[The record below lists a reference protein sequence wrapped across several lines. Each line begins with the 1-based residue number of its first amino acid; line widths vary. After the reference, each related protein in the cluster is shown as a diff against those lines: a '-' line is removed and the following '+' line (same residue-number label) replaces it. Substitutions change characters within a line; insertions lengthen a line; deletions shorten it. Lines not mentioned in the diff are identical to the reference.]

1 MFSAI
6 KSLEW
11 IDLPRRVFLL
21 LALLSLILLIDR
33 LLDTEFIKHILQS
46 TVTINASTVLYFL
59 LAGAALFLL
68 LQRPYWRYL
77 ALVVLII
84 AFFTLANYI
93 VSGFLGIDQLLLYE
107 QRELHILSSAFIYV
121 LTATTLTGLF
131 IAIQHEMQLRER
143 TNEISQKNQQ
153 LEEASRMK
161 NEFLAN
167 MSHELRTPLNAIIGF
182 SESLKDGLMGNIT
195 ETQCEY
201 IEDIYTSGEYLLS
214 LINDILDLSKIESG
228 KMILELETVA
238 INLLLQN
245 SLNMVKGKAL
255 NHHLT
260 LKLDLHVDTLEIVA
274 DIRKLKQIVY
284 NLLSNAVKFTPDGG
298 SIILAAHRVGDML
311 EIAVTDTGIGIAS
324 EDQKKLFE
332 SFTQI
337 DSVLSRQYQGTGL
350 GLVMIKRLTELH
362 SGSVGLE
369 SEVGKGAR
377 FWVRIP
383 LRIPEHE
390 GEVRR
395 VLQNRG

>member
-11 IDLPRRVFLL
+11 IDLPRRVFLM
-21 LALLSLILLIDR
+21 LASLSLILLLDR
-33 LLDTEFIKHILQS
+33 LLDVGFINRILLG
-46 TVTINASTVLYFL
+46 TVTINASTALYFL

-93 VSGFLGIDQLLLYE
+93 VSGFMGIDQLLLYE

-121 LTATTLTGLF
+121 LAATMLTGLF
-131 IAIQHEMQLRER
+131 IAIQHELQLRER
-143 TNEISQKNQQ
+143 TNEISRKNQQ

-201 IEDIYTSGEYLLS
+201 IEYIYTSGEHLLS

-260 LKLDLHVDTLEIVA
+260 LKLDVHVDTPEIVA

-298 SIILAAHRVGDML
+298 TIILEAHRVGDML
-311 EIAVTDTGIGIAS
+311 EMAVTDTGIGIAC

-350 GLVMIKRLTELH
+350 GLIMIKRLTELH

-383 LRIPEHE
+383 LRIPEHPSEE
-390 GEVRR
+390 GCALHNRR
-395 VLQNRG
+395 

>member
-1 MFSAI
+1 M
-6 KSLEW
+6 
-11 IDLPRRVFLL
+11 
-21 LALLSLILLIDR
+21 LASLSLILLLDR
-33 LLDTEFIKHILQS
+33 LLDVGFINRILRG
-46 TVTINASTVLYFL
+46 TVTIDANTALYFL

-68 LQRPYWRYL
+68 LQRPYWRGV

-84 AFFTLANYI
+84 AFVTLANYI
-93 VSGFLGIDQLLLYE
+93 VGGFLGINQLLLYE
-107 QRELHILSSAFIYV
+107 PRDPYILSSAFICML
-121 LTATTLTGLF
+121 LTLLLTTMTLTGLF
-131 IAIQHEMQLRER
+131 IAGMQLREH
-143 TNEISQKNQQ
+143 NNKISQKNQQ

-182 SESLKDGLMGNIT
+182 SESIKDGLMGNIT

-201 IEDIYTSGEYLLS
+201 IKDIYTSGEHLLS

-228 KMILELETVA
+228 KMILELETVS
-238 INLLLQN
+238 INLMLQN

-255 NHHLT
+255 NYHLT
-260 LKLDLHVDTLEIVA
+260 LKLDVHVDTPEIIA

-298 SIILAAHRVGDML
+298 TIILAAHQVDDML
-311 EIAVTDTGIGIAS
+311 EIAVTDTGIGIAF

-337 DSVLSRQYQGTGL
+337 DSVVSRQYQGTGL
-350 GLVMIKRLTELH
+350 GLIIIKHLTELH

-383 LRIPEHE
+383 LRIPEHPSEE
-390 GEVRR
+390 GCALHNRR
-395 VLQNRG
+395 

>member
-11 IDLPRRVFLL
+11 IDLPRSVFLM
-21 LALLSLILLIDR
+21 LASLSLILLLDR
-33 LLDTEFIKHILQS
+33 LLDVGFINRILLG
-46 TVTINASTVLYFL
+46 TVTINASTALYFL

-68 LQRPYWRYL
+68 LRRPYWRYL

-93 VSGFLGIDQLLLYE
+93 VSGFMGIDQLLLYE

-121 LTATTLTGLF
+121 LAATMLTGLF
-131 IAIQHEMQLRER
+131 IAIQHELQLRER
-143 TNEISQKNQQ
+143 TNEISRKNQQ

-201 IEDIYTSGEYLLS
+201 IEYIYTSGEHLLS

-260 LKLDLHVDTLEIVA
+260 LKLDVHVDTPEIVA

-298 SIILAAHRVGDML
+298 TIILEAHRVGDML
-311 EIAVTDTGIGIAS
+311 EMAVTDTGIGIAC

-350 GLVMIKRLTELH
+350 GLIMIKRLTELH

-383 LRIPEHE
+383 LRIPEHPSEE
-390 GEVRR
+390 GCALHNRR
-395 VLQNRG
+395 